1 MSLVDIPL
9 AYREITFSSIP
20 EMSRLY
26 LGVNVSSNCPEIDIV
41 NCPKVDGIT
50 ANKAKA

>member
-1 MSLVDIPL
+1 MDDYIVN
-9 AYREITFSSIP
+9 AIT
-20 EMSRLY
+20 
-26 LGVNVSSNCPEIDIV
+26 NCPEIDIV

>member
-1 MSLVDIPL
+1 MDE
-9 AYREITFSSIP
+9 Y
-20 EMSRLY
+20 Y
-26 LGVNVSSNCPEIDIV
+26 LICCGFATLKDCFAHKKHFLVNVSSNCPEIDIV

>member
-1 MSLVDIPL
+1 MVHIGNDWDELLDGEFDKE
-9 AYREITFSSIP
+9 Y
-20 EMSRLY
+20 Y
-26 LGVNVSSNCPEIDIV
+26 VNVSSNCPEIDIV